1 MAVQTWTLRQ
11 INVGGT
17 LPNRLWWDSS
27 SNAAAVPLQTSVTG
41 WNVGTVAAN
50 NYASLSQGA
59 EVARATFSTT
69 IVPNSTAPNVDNN
82 YPTTATLTPPTLLNS
97 TDSISTLY
105 TYNGYFPAGNWTF
118 NFPVI
123 AVTLGGTQDGA
134 ITMRVFKAGRSGTTF
149 SPISE
154 LTTVMLQGT
163 TVTNLTTAAT
173 QVSAVTWAA
182 PAFYLNNEFLICKI
196 GWRIIGAGGGNNAD
210 VALRF
215 GGGARMIAPVFQPR
229 EYNIS

>member
-1 MAVQTWTLRQ
+1 MATQSWTLRQ
-11 INVGGT
+11 VNVGGT
-17 LPNRLWWDSS
+17 NPNRLWWDLSS
-27 SNAAAVPLQTSVTG
+27 EAAAVPLQTSVTG

-50 NYASLSQGA
+50 NYGTLNQGI
-59 EVARATFSTT
+59 ELARASFSSA
-69 IVPNSTAPNVDNN
+69 IVPNTTAPTVDNN
-82 YPTTATLTPPTLLNS
+82 YPTTATLTPPTLLSS

-196 GWRIIGAGGGNNAD
+196 GWRIIGPGGGNNAD

-215 GGGARMIAPVFQPR
+215 GSGATMTSPNFKARD
-229 EYNIS
+229 YNIT